1 MKGQRHKFEIKK
13 MAKFL
18 GISRSNFYHGLHR
31 KRSKGARENAEYLK
45 KITEI
50 HKRSRYIYGSP
61 RIHAELQKEGSNC
74 SRKRIAKIMKKYGIQ
89 ARTYK
94 VWKKTAID
102 KMHQEVAPNYVNQK
116 FIVDAANQTWVS
128 DITYI
133 ATGEG
138 WLYVAVVLDLFSR
151 KIVGFSMSNRM
162 QTDLVKRA
170 LQQAVMNRNPG
181 SGLIHHSDRGSQYT
195 SEDFKKTAQQY
206 GIILSMSGKGN
217 CYDNAVIES
226 FFHSLKTEHANFC
239 TFKTK
244 EEAMDSL
251 FEYIEVFYNKKRSH
265 STLGYMSPQEFEAM
279 KMSQESIRVL
289 AV

>member
-18 GISRSNFYHGLHR
+18 EISRGSFYYSLHR
-31 KRSKGARENAEYLK
+31 KPSKRSIENAEYLK
-45 KITEI
+45 KIKAI
-50 HKRSRYIYGSP
+50 HERSRYTYGSP
-61 RIHAELQKEGSNC
+61 RVHAELKKQGIAC
-74 SRKRIAKIMKKYGIQ
+74 SRRRIAKIMKEYGIQ
-89 ARTYK
+89 AKTYK
-94 VWKKTAID
+94 VWKKTATT
-102 KMHQEVAPNYVNQK
+102 KMHKEVAPNYVNQN
-116 FIVDAANQTWVS
+116 FTVDAPNQTWVS
-128 DITYI
+128 DISYI
-133 ATGEG
+133 ETRQG
-138 WLYVAVVLDLFSR
+138 WLYLAVVLDLFSR
-151 KIVGFSMSNRM
+151 KVVGFSMSSRM

-170 LQQAVMNRNPG
+170 LQQAIMNRNPG

-195 SEDFKKTAQQY
+195 SEGFKKIAQQHEM
-206 GIILSMSGKGN
+206 ILSMSSKGN

-251 FEYIEVFYNKKRSH
+251 FEYIEIFYNKKRSH